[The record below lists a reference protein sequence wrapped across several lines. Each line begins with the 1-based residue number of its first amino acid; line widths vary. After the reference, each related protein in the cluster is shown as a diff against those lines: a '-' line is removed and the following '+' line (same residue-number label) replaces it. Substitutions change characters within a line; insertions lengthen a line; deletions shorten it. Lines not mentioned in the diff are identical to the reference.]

1 MNKSLNEYYVDVL
14 LPLALEGTFSYSVPT
29 PLVERIAKGQRVEVI
44 FGTSKLYGALVYKV
58 HQNKPKY
65 KKIKAILNIIDEK
78 PIINEQQF
86 TYWEWIASYYMCSLG
101 LVMQA
106 ALPSHYL
113 LSSDAYAFLQTDNDL
128 LEEALSLEEEIIY
141 RALRKDEFVK
151 THDLKKLLG
160 KKSILGLLRAMTE
173 KKWIRTSHHIQKT
186 YKSKT
191 QKFIR
196 LHPSLDDDQL
206 SNIYEID
213 LRRAAKQQEALL
225 AIIEASESQKEIA
238 RTSLAHI
245 KSNILKALEEKNII
259 VFIDRVV
266 SRIET
271 EEPTKKVNFS
281 GVKIDP
287 KQQKK
292 IKNLLKKDA
301 VQLLNDAELIPYLYA
316 INKKYQ
322 PGEQTLILIPNIDF
336 EHEALTIIQNEY
348 ANDFIFQNSKQ
359 GNDVRYEIW
368 DKVQKDVRFI
378 IGTRSSLFLPFKNLK
393 HILLLQEHDPAY
405 KQFDPSPRYHARDA
419 AIILAHQLKAKICL
433 FSNTPSFESLLNN
446 HQKKYLSLQKAES
459 NNLGNEIELIDL
471 QKAAK
476 QRALDGS
483 FSKKLTKEIA
493 TALEQN
499 AQVIIIKNR
508 RGYAPV
514 LICKNCDWKAS
525 CPNCDVKL
533 TYHQFSKKFICHYC
547 DYKARYIPTCKE
559 CQSTDL
565 ELKGFGTQKLE
576 EELELI
582 FPMAKIH
589 RVDSDTASGRK
600 RFQIIQ
606 EKFLAKK
613 IDILVG
619 TQLAAKMI
627 NASSL
632 KLIAFVSGDQ
642 MINRP
647 DFRSEEKA
655 FQYIQSLLEKK
666 GAQTKV
672 LIQSWNPEQAFY
684 HSIKGSDYYNFA
696 FKRMRERQLFHYPPF
711 VRMIHLTLKHKEK
724 SIAERAAHLMVVF
737 LKKKWGDR
745 IQGPI
750 TPSIER
756 MFGRYHVDVVIK
768 HEKQRD
774 KMEGIKKSIYEANLF
789 LTKQSDLKSVRI
801 SINVDPQ

>member
-1 MNKSLNEYYVDVL
+1 MKKSLNESYVDVL
-14 LPLALEGTFSYSVPT
+14 LPLALEGTFSYLVPA
-29 PLVERIAKGQRVEVI
+29 PLVERIAKGQRVEVV

-58 HQNKPKY
+58 HQNKPSY
-65 KKIKAILNIIDEK
+65 SKIKPILNIIDKK

-86 TYWEWIASYYMCSLG
+86 KFWEWISSYYMCSLG

-106 ALPSHYL
+106 ALPSHFL
-113 LSSDAYAFLQTDNDL
+113 LSSDAYAFLQTDDNL

-141 RALRKDEFVK
+141 RALQKDEFVK
-151 THDLKKLLG
+151 THELRKLVG
-160 KKSILGLLRAMTE
+160 KKSILGLLRSMTE
-173 KKWIRTSHHIQKT
+173 KKWIKTSHHIQKT
-186 YKSKT
+186 FKSKT
-191 QKFIR
+191 QKYIR
-196 LHPSLDDDQL
+196 LNPSLDEDQL

-225 AIIEASESQKEIA
+225 SIIETSENQKEIA
-238 RTSLAHI
+238 RTSLSHI

-259 VFIDRVV
+259 ISIDRVV
-266 SRIET
+266 SRIEQHKPSNKEAAKELT
-271 EEPTKKVNFS
+271 
-281 GVKIDP
+281 IDP
-287 KQQKK
+287 AQHKK
-292 IKNLLKKDA
+292 IKNLLKKDG
-301 VQLLNDAELIPYLYA
+301 VKLLHDAELIPYLYT
-316 INKKYQ
+316 INKKYKQ
-322 PGEQTLILIPNIDF
+322 GEQCLILIPNIDF
-336 EHEALTIIQNEY
+336 EHGALSMIQSEY
-348 ANDFIFQNSKQ
+348 PNDFIYQNSKL

-368 DKVQKDVRFI
+368 DKVQKGVRFI

-419 AIILAHQLKAKICL
+419 AIILAHQLKAKISL

-446 HQKKYLSLQKAES
+446 HQKKYFSLQKPENAIK
-459 NNLGNEIELIDL
+459 GHEIELIDL
-471 QKAAK
+471 QKASK

-483 FSKKLTKEIA
+483 FSKKLTKQIA
-493 TALEQN
+493 AALAQKE
-499 AQVIIIKNR
+499 QVIIVKNR

-514 LICKNCDWKAS
+514 LVCKKCDWKAS

-547 DYKARYIPTCKE
+547 DYKARYISQCKE
-559 CQSTDL
+559 CHATDL

-582 FPMAKIH
+582 FPMAKIV

-600 RFQIIQ
+600 RFQTIQ

-627 NASSL
+627 HASSL

-666 GAQTKV
+666 GDQTKV

-684 HSIKGSDYYNFA
+684 LSILGSDYYKFA

-711 VRMIHLTLKHKEK
+711 VRMIHVTLKHKEK
-724 SIAERAAHLMVVF
+724 RMAERAAHLMVVF

-745 IQGPI
+745 VQGPI
-750 TPSIER
+750 TPAIER
-756 MFGRYHVDVVIK
+756 MFGKYHVDVVIK
-768 HEKQRD
+768 HEKQRA
-774 KMEGIKKSIYEANLF
+774 KMDGIKKSIKEANLF
-789 LTKQSDLKSVRI
+789 IAKQSDLKSVRI
-801 SINVDPQ
+801 SINVDPH